1 MIRFMIEN
9 ATYYQIKNNGP
20 LKGEVE
26 ISGAKNGVLPIIAA
40 TILSDEEIK
49 LSNVPN
55 VTDVHNLLLAMKS
68 IGSKY
73 EYNEITHILKID
85 NTHINP
91 DLTLDFE
98 YVKKLRASYYLLGA
112 LLGKYKKAIVA
123 MPGGCNIGTRPM
135 DLHLKGFK
143 ELGAK
148 LDLEDGNINA
158 TADELVGTK
167 IYLDFPSV
175 GATINIILASVLA
188 KGTTTLL
195 NVAKEPHIIGLI
207 CFLNE
212 LGANIRFINDKIT
225 IVGVEKLKSTN
236 YMIIPDQIEAGTF
249 LVAGAIT
256 KGIVTIKNI
265 IPSHLDCITSKLE
278 EMGCKITY
286 YNEAITLDA
295 QDIELQPIH
304 LVTNPYPGFP
314 TDMQPQMAVLMGLAK
329 GTSIIDEN
337 IFENRFC
344 YVDEMTRMSARMR
357 VVNNSNLIQGV
368 SQYKGAKVNAP
379 DLRAGAALVLAG
391 LNATGTTIVEDIKY
405 IQRGYECFDKKLRG
419 LGADIIC
426 K

>member
-1 MIRFMIEN
+1 MIEN

>member
-1 MIRFMIEN
+1 MIEN

-40 TILSDEEIK
+40 TILSDEEIE

-73 EYNEITHILKID
+73 KYNEITHILKID

-195 NVAKEPHIIGLI
+195 NVAKEPHIISLI

-236 YMIIPDQIEAGTF
+236 YTIIPDQIEAGTF
-249 LVAGAIT
+249 LTAGAIT

-344 YVDEMTRMSARMR
+344 YVDEMTRMGARMR

>member
-1 MIRFMIEN
+1 MIEN

-40 TILSDEEIK
+40 TILSDEKIE

-225 IVGVEKLKSTN
+225 IVGVEKLTSTN

-249 LVAGAIT
+249 LAAGAIT

-295 QDIELQPIH
+295 QGIELQPIH

-344 YVDEMTRMSARMR
+344 YVDEMTRMGARMR

-419 LGADIIC
+419 LGADIVC